1 MKRNYNLHALDI
13 IAYVFPSSPPPEG
26 VTWRA
31 FQIVARDPARDLARW
46 CSATI
51 QATAEVLRY
60 EVDLDLGIGLL
71 SDAGRDAAHEWAG
84 DLELALQA
92 EDSEHQLWFDR
103 RYFDDRPHAVVEVE
117 VDFDD
122 IEGMD
127 LEGAE
132 VSRLLFDQ
140 MAEDET
146 GNPTCVP
153 RPARKEK
160 A

>member
-1 MKRNYNLHALDI
+1 M
-13 IAYVFPSSPPPEG
+13 
-26 VTWRA
+26 
-31 FQIVARDPARDLARW
+31 
-46 CSATI
+46 
-51 QATAEVLRY
+51 
-60 EVDLDLGIGLL
+60 
-71 SDAGRDAAHEWAG
+71 
-84 DLELALQA
+84 
-92 EDSEHQLWFDR
+92 
-103 RYFDDRPHAVVEVE
+103 VEVE

-122 IEGMD
+122 IEGMV